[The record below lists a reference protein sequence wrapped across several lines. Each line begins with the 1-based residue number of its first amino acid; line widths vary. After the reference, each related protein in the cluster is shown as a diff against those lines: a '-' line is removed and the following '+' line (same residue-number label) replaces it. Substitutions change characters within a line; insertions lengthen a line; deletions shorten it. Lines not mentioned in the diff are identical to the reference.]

1 MNSNSKPLADTQRR
15 ADERQVPLQRVGVK
29 GVELPF
35 SIKSM
40 EGGDQTVLA
49 AVSLT
54 VDLPHYFKG
63 THMSRFIEVLEEWRN
78 RPVSGS
84 DVRAILRQ
92 TAEMLDAEMAHV
104 EILFK
109 YFMEK
114 TAPVSEFKSV
124 LGYQSRFSGDLKSG
138 VFDFT
143 LGVEVPVSTVC
154 PCSKEISRIGAHNQ
168 RAVIRTS
175 VKFIPGHFVWIEEI
189 VRLLEQQGSMQIYP
203 LLKREDEKYVT
214 EHAFENPKFV
224 EDVVRDSVL
233 ALRKDERIRWFE
245 IECEAY
251 ESIHQHSAFAY
262 EQEIVDRQK
271 P

>member
-1 MNSNSKPLADTQRR
+1 MSSNSKPLADTQRR

-35 SIKSM
+35 NVKSM
-40 EGGDQTVLA
+40 EGGYQTVLA
-49 AVSLT
+49 SVSLT
-54 VDLPHYFKG
+54 ADLPHYFKG

-78 RPVSGS
+78 RPVSGTELRS
-84 DVRAILRQ
+84 ILRQ
-92 TAEMLDAEMAHV
+92 TAEMLDAETAHV
-104 EILFK
+104 DIMFK

-114 TAPVSEFKSV
+114 SAPVSDNKSI
-124 LGYQSRFSGDLKSG
+124 LGYQSRFSAGLKNG
-138 VFDFT
+138 AFDFT
-143 LGVEVPVSTVC
+143 LGLEVPVSTVC

-175 VKFIPGHFVWIEEI
+175 VKFVPGQFVWIEEI
-189 VRLLEQQGSMQIYP
+189 ARVLEQQGSMQIYP

-233 ALRKDERIRWFE
+233 AFRNDQRIRWFE

-262 EQEIVDRQK
+262 AQETPERK
-271 P
+271 